1 MHEFFVRWGGRCGY
15 SCDDDEG
22 NRQQFPPWVILITEV
37 SPFTLLGEQPAP
49 PTLFL
54 RNRFPNEVGIHKILE
69 VGEEISKMQPPSA
82 AVCLPFAEK
91 KCWLC
96 STSTQ
101 RSPWLSNAL
110 PNLRPPEPAFL
121 HVLVAQAGSLLA
133 AVLGQEWGGGMEV
146 LNAGAV
152 GCVASSP
159 RLSSFSVTSHCY
171 IRQTKDVVAEEG
183 HSWYVLKMTRKRA
196 QEKTRSRLKEKDEAA
211 FSLYPTAGLMLR
223 CVSMEAVAVTA
234 WLMLECH
241 IGWEPAQQEK

>member
-1 MHEFFVRWGGRCGY
+1 MHEVLVWWGGRCGY

-22 NRQQFPPWVILITEV
+22 NRRQLPPQVILTTEV
-37 SPFTLLGEQPAP
+37 SPFRLLGEQPAP
-49 PTLFL
+49 PTLFF
-54 RNRFPNEVGIHKILE
+54 RNHFPNEVGIHKILE
-69 VGEEISKMQPPSA
+69 FGEEISKIQPPFA
-82 AVCLPFAEK
+82 AGCLPFAEK
-91 KCWLC
+91 KCWVC
-96 STSTQ
+96 STPTQ
-101 RSPWLSNAL
+101 RSPWLCNAL
-110 PNLRPPEPAFL
+110 TNLHPPEPAFL
-121 HVLVAQAGSLLA
+121 HVSVAQAGSLQA
-133 AVLGQEWGGGMEV
+133 PVLGKERRRGVEA

-159 RLSSFSVTSHCY
+159 GLSSFSVTLHCY
-171 IRQTKDVVAEEG
+171 TRQTKDVVAEEG
-183 HSWYVLKMTRKRA
+183 HSWYALKMTRKCA